1 MQKFFRMN
9 NFSRSSGAG
18 INARAWKQALVALL
32 AIALAFGASLP
43 AFATPMAGCD
53 GFSQVEIGAAA
64 KHQVMHQPVPNMPCK
79 CTMHDCVMVSCC
91 GLAAGL
97 PSDAIMTPAHE

>member
-9 NFSRSSGAG
+9 IFSCSSGAG
-18 INARAWKQALVALL
+18 VNARAWKRVLVALL
-32 AIALAFGASLP
+32 AVALAFGASLP
-43 AFATPMAGCD
+43 AFARPMAGCD
-53 GFSQVEIGAAA
+53 GFSQVEIGAAGT
-64 KHQVMHQPVPNMPCK
+64 HQVTHQPAPNMPCK

-97 PSDAIMTPAHE
+97 LS